1 MQYSFF
7 FIFENILNC
16 QKIIHIKSPISLFH
30 EGLLSDYISCNF
42 IINYHYGSYRECA
55 CIFKHSQK
63 YTDRKTKRIII
74 RELLIALIIL
84 LFFMFVGRYLLQMLE
99 IEQSS
104 LGIAGGIILFII
116 AIRMI
121 FPGTKP
127 MFSHNETTEPLIV
140 PLAVPMLA
148 GPSAIAAVILFMA
161 KEPNRWVEWTFVVF
175 VACLITGVILVSSE
189 TLGRKLGNRALIAI
203 ERLMGIILV
212 MVSVDFILDGI
223 KQTFNI

>member
-1 MQYSFF
+1 MDPIGNVPVFLS
-7 FIFENILNC
+7 ILKNIPL
-16 QKIIHIKSPISLFH
+16 
-30 EGLLSDYISCNF
+30 E
-42 IINYHYGSYRECA
+42 R
-55 CIFKHSQK
+55 
-63 YTDRKTKRIII
+63 RKKIII
-74 RELLIALIIL
+74 RELIIAFAIL
-84 LFFMFVGRYLLQMLE
+84 LFFMFIGRYLLQLLQ

-127 MFSHNETTEPLIV
+127 MFSHNQESEPLIV

-148 GPSAIAAVILFMA
+148 GPSAIAAVILLMA
-161 KEPNRWVEWTFVVF
+161 QEPSRWIEWTFAVF
-175 VACLITGVILVSSE
+175 VASLISGIILISSE
-189 TLGRKLGNRALIAI
+189 SLGSKLGNRALTAI
-203 ERLMGIILV
+203 ERLMGIFLI

>member
-1 MQYSFF
+1 MTVLAA
-7 FIFENILNC
+7 IFLLIIIMDPIGNVPVFLSILKNIPL
-16 QKIIHIKSPISLFH
+16 
-30 EGLLSDYISCNF
+30 E
-42 IINYHYGSYRECA
+42 R
-55 CIFKHSQK
+55 
-63 YTDRKTKRIII
+63 RKKIII
-74 RELLIALIIL
+74 RELIIAFAIL
-84 LFFMFVGRYLLQMLE
+84 LFFMFVGRFLLQLLQ

-127 MFSHNETTEPLIV
+127 MFTHNEESEPLIV
-140 PLAVPMLA
+140 PLAIPMLA

-161 KEPNRWVEWTFVVF
+161 QEPSRWIEWIFVVF
-175 VACLITGVILVSSE
+175 VASLISGIILLSSE
-189 TLGRKLGNRALIAI
+189 ALGSKLGDRALTAI
-203 ERLMGIILV
+203 ERLMGIFLI

>member
-1 MQYSFF
+1 MDPIGNVPVFLS
-7 FIFENILNC
+7 ILKNIPL
-16 QKIIHIKSPISLFH
+16 K
-30 EGLLSDYISCNF
+30 
-42 IINYHYGSYRECA
+42 R
-55 CIFKHSQK
+55 
-63 YTDRKTKRIII
+63 RKKIII
-74 RELLIALIIL
+74 RELIIAFAIL
-84 LFFMFVGRYLLQMLE
+84 LFFMFVGRFLLQILQ

-127 MFSHNETTEPLIV
+127 MFTHNEKSEPLVV
-140 PLAVPMLA
+140 PLAIPMLA

-161 KEPNRWVEWTFVVF
+161 QEPSRWIEWIFVVF
-175 VACLITGVILVSSE
+175 VASLISGIILLSSE
-189 TLGRKLGNRALIAI
+189 ALGSKLGNRALTAI
-203 ERLMGIILV
+203 ERLMGIFLI

>member
-1 MQYSFF
+1 MTILAAILLLVIIMDPIGNVPVFLS
-7 FIFENILNC
+7 ILKNIPLERRR
-16 QKIIHIKSPISLFH
+16 I
-30 EGLLSDYISCNF
+30 
-42 IINYHYGSYRECA
+42 
-55 CIFKHSQK
+55 
-63 YTDRKTKRIII
+63 III
-74 RELLIALIIL
+74 RELLIAFIIL

-104 LGIAGGIILFII
+104 LGVTGGIILFII

-127 MFSHNETTEPLIV
+127 LFGHNATTEPLIV

-161 KEPNRWVEWTFVVF
+161 QEPNRWVEWTFVVF
-175 VACLITGVILVSSE
+175 VACLISGVILVSSE

-223 KQTFNI
+223 KQTFGI

>member
-1 MQYSFF
+1 MTVLAAILLLIIIMDPIGNVPVFLS
-7 FIFENILNC
+7 ILKNIPMERR
-16 QKIIHIKSPISLFH
+16 KI
-30 EGLLSDYISCNF
+30 
-42 IINYHYGSYRECA
+42 
-55 CIFKHSQK
+55 
-63 YTDRKTKRIII
+63 III
-74 RELLIALIIL
+74 RELIIAFVIL
-84 LFFMFVGRYLLQMLE
+84 LFFMFVGRFVLQLLQ

-127 MFSHNETTEPLIV
+127 MFSHNEESEPLVV
-140 PLAVPMLA
+140 PLAIPMLA

-161 KEPNRWVEWTFVVF
+161 QEPNRWIEWIFVVF
-175 VACLITGVILVSSE
+175 VASLISGIILISSE
-189 TLGRKLGNRALIAI
+189 ALFRKIGNRALTAI
-203 ERLMGIILV
+203 ERLMGIFLI

>member
-1 MQYSFF
+1 VTVLAA
-7 FIFENILNC
+7 IFLLIIIMDPIGNVPVFLSILKNIPL
-16 QKIIHIKSPISLFH
+16 
-30 EGLLSDYISCNF
+30 E
-42 IINYHYGSYRECA
+42 R
-55 CIFKHSQK
+55 
-63 YTDRKTKRIII
+63 RKKIII
-74 RELLIALIIL
+74 RELIIAFAIL
-84 LFFMFVGRYLLQMLE
+84 LFFMFVGRFLLQLLQ

-127 MFSHNETTEPLIV
+127 MFTHNEESEPLIV
-140 PLAVPMLA
+140 PLAIPMLA

-161 KEPNRWVEWTFVVF
+161 QEPSRWIEWIFVVF
-175 VACLITGVILVSSE
+175 VASLISGIILLSSE
-189 TLGRKLGNRALIAI
+189 ALGSKLGNRALTAI
-203 ERLMGIILV
+203 ERLMGIFLI

>member
-1 MQYSFF
+1 MDPIGNVPVFLS
-7 FIFENILNC
+7 ILKNIPANRRR
-16 QKIIHIKSPISLFH
+16 I
-30 EGLLSDYISCNF
+30 
-42 IINYHYGSYRECA
+42 
-55 CIFKHSQK
+55 
-63 YTDRKTKRIII
+63 III
-74 RELLIALIIL
+74 RELLIALSIL
-84 LFFMFVGRYLLQMLE
+84 LFFMFIGRYILQMLE

-127 MFSHNETTEPLIV
+127 MFSHNEATEPLIV
-140 PLAVPMLA
+140 PLAIPMLA

-161 KEPNRWVEWTFVVF
+161 QEPNRWLEWTLVVV
-175 VACLITGVILVSSE
+175 VACFIAGVILISSE
-189 TLGRKLGNRALIAI
+189 VLGRKLGNRALIAI
-203 ERLMGIILV
+203 ERLMGILLI

>member
-1 MQYSFF
+1 MTVLAAILLLIIIMDPIGNVPVFLS
-7 FIFENILNC
+7 ILKNI
-16 QKIIHIKSPISLFH
+16 PI
-30 EGLLSDYISCNF
+30 ERRRI
-42 IINYHYGSYRECA
+42 
-55 CIFKHSQK
+55 
-63 YTDRKTKRIII
+63 III
-74 RELLIALIIL
+74 RELLIAFIIL

-104 LGIAGGIILFII
+104 LGVTGGIILFII

-127 MFSHNETTEPLIV
+127 LFSHNETTEPLIV

-161 KEPNRWVEWTFVVF
+161 QEPNRWVEWTFVVF
-175 VACLITGVILVSSE
+175 IACLISGVILVSSE

-223 KQTFNI
+223 KQTFGI

>member
-1 MQYSFF
+1 MTVLAA
-7 FIFENILNC
+7 IFLLIIIMDPIGNVPVFLSILKNIPLERRK
-16 QKIIHIKSPISLFH
+16 KIIISEL
-30 EGLLSDYISCNF
+30 
-42 IINYHYGSYRECA
+42 IIA
-55 CIFKHSQK
+55 F
-63 YTDRKTKRIII
+63 
-74 RELLIALIIL
+74 AIL
-84 LFFMFVGRYLLQMLE
+84 LFFMFVGRFLLQLLQ

-127 MFSHNETTEPLIV
+127 MFTHNEESEPLVV
-140 PLAVPMLA
+140 PLAIPMLA

-161 KEPNRWVEWTFVVF
+161 QEPSRWIEWIFVVF
-175 VACLITGVILVSSE
+175 VASLISGIILLSSE
-189 TLGRKLGNRALIAI
+189 ALGSKLGNRALTAI
-203 ERLMGIILV
+203 ERLMGIFLI

>member
-1 MQYSFF
+1 MTILAAILLLVIIMDPIGNVPVFLS
-7 FIFENILNC
+7 ILKNIPLERRR
-16 QKIIHIKSPISLFH
+16 I
-30 EGLLSDYISCNF
+30 
-42 IINYHYGSYRECA
+42 
-55 CIFKHSQK
+55 
-63 YTDRKTKRIII
+63 III
-74 RELLIALIIL
+74 RELLIAFIIL

-104 LGIAGGIILFII
+104 LGVTGGIILFII

-127 MFSHNETTEPLIV
+127 LFSHNETTEPLIV

-161 KEPNRWVEWTFVVF
+161 QEPNRWVEWTFVVF
-175 VACLITGVILVSSE
+175 IACLISGVILVSSE

>member
-1 MQYSFF
+1 MTVLAAILLLIIIMDPIGNVPVFLS
-7 FIFENILNC
+7 ILKNI
-16 QKIIHIKSPISLFH
+16 PI
-30 EGLLSDYISCNF
+30 ERRRI
-42 IINYHYGSYRECA
+42 
-55 CIFKHSQK
+55 
-63 YTDRKTKRIII
+63 III
-74 RELLIALIIL
+74 RELLIAFIIL
-84 LFFMFVGRYLLQMLE
+84 LFFMFVGRYVLQMLE

-104 LGIAGGIILFII
+104 LGVTGGIILFII

-127 MFSHNETTEPLIV
+127 LFSHNETTEPLIV

-161 KEPNRWVEWTFVVF
+161 QEPNRWVEWTFVVF
-175 VACLITGVILVSSE
+175 VACLISGVILVSSE
-189 TLGRKLGNRALIAI
+189 TLGRKLGHRALIAI

-223 KQTFNI
+223 KQTFGI

>member
-1 MQYSFF
+1 VTILAAILLLIIIMDPIGNVPVFLS
-7 FIFENILNC
+7 ILKNI
-16 QKIIHIKSPISLFH
+16 PI
-30 EGLLSDYISCNF
+30 ERRRI
-42 IINYHYGSYRECA
+42 
-55 CIFKHSQK
+55 
-63 YTDRKTKRIII
+63 III

-127 MFSHNETTEPLIV
+127 MFSHNETAEPLIV
-140 PLAVPMLA
+140 PLAVPLLA

>member
-1 MQYSFF
+1 MTILAAILLLIIIMDPIGNVPVFLS
-7 FIFENILNC
+7 ILKNIPLERRR
-16 QKIIHIKSPISLFH
+16 I
-30 EGLLSDYISCNF
+30 
-42 IINYHYGSYRECA
+42 
-55 CIFKHSQK
+55 
-63 YTDRKTKRIII
+63 III
-74 RELLIALIIL
+74 RELLIAFIIL
-84 LFFMFVGRYLLQMLE
+84 LFFMFVGRYVLQMLE

-104 LGIAGGIILFII
+104 LGVTGGIILFII

-127 MFSHNETTEPLIV
+127 LFSHNETTEPLIV

-161 KEPNRWVEWTFVVF
+161 QEPNRWVEWTFVVF
-175 VACLITGVILVSSE
+175 IACLISGVILVSSE

-223 KQTFNI
+223 KQTFGI

>member
-1 MQYSFF
+1 MTVLAA
-7 FIFENILNC
+7 IFLLIIIMDPIGNVPVFLSILKNIPL
-16 QKIIHIKSPISLFH
+16 
-30 EGLLSDYISCNF
+30 E
-42 IINYHYGSYRECA
+42 R
-55 CIFKHSQK
+55 
-63 YTDRKTKRIII
+63 RKKIII
-74 RELLIALIIL
+74 RELIIAFAIL
-84 LFFMFVGRYLLQMLE
+84 LFFMFVGRFLLQILQ

-127 MFSHNETTEPLIV
+127 MFTHNEESEPLVV
-140 PLAVPMLA
+140 PLAIPMLA

-161 KEPNRWVEWTFVVF
+161 QEPSRWIEWIFVVF
-175 VACLITGVILVSSE
+175 VASLISGIILLSSE
-189 TLGRKLGNRALIAI
+189 ALGSKLGNRALTAI
-203 ERLMGIILV
+203 ERLMGIFLI

>member
-1 MQYSFF
+1 MTVLAA
-7 FIFENILNC
+7 IFLLIIIMDPIGNVPVFLSILKNIPL
-16 QKIIHIKSPISLFH
+16 
-30 EGLLSDYISCNF
+30 E
-42 IINYHYGSYRECA
+42 R
-55 CIFKHSQK
+55 
-63 YTDRKTKRIII
+63 RKKIII
-74 RELLIALIIL
+74 RELIIAFLIL
-84 LFFMFVGRYLLQMLE
+84 LFFMFIGRYLLQLLQ

-127 MFSHNETTEPLIV
+127 MFTHNEESEPLIV
-140 PLAVPMLA
+140 PLAIPMLA

-161 KEPNRWVEWTFVVF
+161 QEPSRWIEWIFVVF
-175 VACLITGVILVSSE
+175 VASLISGIILLSSE
-189 TLGRKLGNRALIAI
+189 ALGSKLGNRALTAI
-203 ERLMGIILV
+203 ERLMGIFLI

>member
-1 MQYSFF
+1 MDPIGNVPVFLS
-7 FIFENILNC
+7 ILKNI
-16 QKIIHIKSPISLFH
+16 PI
-30 EGLLSDYISCNF
+30 ERRRI
-42 IINYHYGSYRECA
+42 
-55 CIFKHSQK
+55 
-63 YTDRKTKRIII
+63 III
-74 RELLIALIIL
+74 RELLIAFIIL
-84 LFFMFVGRYLLQMLE
+84 LFFMFVGSYVLQMLE

-104 LGIAGGIILFII
+104 LGVTGGIILFII

-127 MFSHNETTEPLIV
+127 LFSHNETTEPLIV

-161 KEPNRWVEWTFVVF
+161 QEPNRWVEWTFVVF
-175 VACLITGVILVSSE
+175 IACLISGVILVSSE